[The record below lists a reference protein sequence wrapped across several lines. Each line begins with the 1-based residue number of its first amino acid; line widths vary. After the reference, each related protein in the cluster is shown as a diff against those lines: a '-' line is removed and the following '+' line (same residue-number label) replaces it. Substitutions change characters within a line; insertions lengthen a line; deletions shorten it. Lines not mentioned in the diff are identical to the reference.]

1 VRENS
6 RTLSVQKAGS
16 LLAHAVLRGVPM
28 NSKPSRPFETDDTA
42 TLDADWR
49 HGAMLN
55 TPRAVTLALRSGGLV
70 TDRAFDQH
78 LPYDLRVVSREF
90 WTPLHVILRIADW
103 LRGFG
108 IGSLTDIGAGAGKLC
123 VASAIASDCRFY
135 GVEHRPRLVAA
146 ARSLARTF
154 GVDDRVTFI
163 EGALGEGILPRT
175 DAYYL
180 FNPFGENLYGLD
192 GHLDESVEL
201 GEERY
206 ARDIAAVESVLRAA
220 PVGTYVITYNGF
232 GGCIPREYDVLRA
245 DHTLPQ
251 DLYLARKMSEGSGY
265 DARGCWF
272 DDSPMSA

>member
-1 VRENS
+1 M
-6 RTLSVQKAGS
+6 RTNRRSLSVENVGS
-16 LLAHAVLRGVPM
+16 ELAQGVLRGVPM
-28 NSKPSRPFETDDTA
+28 NSKPSRPSEAEDTP
-42 TLDADWR
+42 TFDSDWR

-55 TPRAVTLALRSGGLV
+55 TPRAVTLALRSGDLV

-78 LPYDLRVVSREF
+78 LPHDLRAVSREF
-90 WTPLHVILRIADW
+90 WTPLRAILRIADW
-103 LRGFG
+103 LQRFG
-108 IGSLTDIGAGAGKLC
+108 IRSLTDIGAGAGKLC
-123 VASAIASDCRFY
+123 VAGAITSDCRFF
-135 GVEHRPRLVAA
+135 GIEHRPRLVAA

-163 EGALGEGILPRT
+163 EGALREGILPRT

-251 DLYLARKMSEGSGY
+251 DLYLARKVSEGSAC
-265 DARGCWF
+265 DALGFSF
-272 DDSPMSA
+272 DDSPISA